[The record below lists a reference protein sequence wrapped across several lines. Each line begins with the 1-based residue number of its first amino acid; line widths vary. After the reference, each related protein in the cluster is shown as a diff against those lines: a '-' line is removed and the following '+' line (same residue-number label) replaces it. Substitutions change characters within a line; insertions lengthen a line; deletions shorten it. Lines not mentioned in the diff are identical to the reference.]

1 MFLKVWLKMRQNIKG
16 ILIFTYIY
24 LSKNDFYFILFSRMR
39 FLYNYYR
46 IFNNNPIVK
55 SAEDDIVVIETSLKR
70 L

>member
-1 MFLKVWLKMRQNIKG
+1 MRQNIKG
-16 ILIFTYIY
+16 ILIFTYID
-24 LSKNDFYFILFSRMR
+24 LIQNGISFILFSRIS

-55 SAEDDIVVIETSLKR
+55 SDDDDIVVIETSLKR